1 MFRLGLAFDGGGD
14 VMIAIGPL
22 VFLEFAQALIETF
35 DLFPPVN
42 VFNLNTHTKKRNKRL
57 INLLFF
63 YSCEEEEK

>member
-22 VFLEFAQALIETF
+22 VLLEFAQALIETF

-42 VFNLNTHTKKRNKRL
+42 VFNLNTQKK
-57 INLLFF
+57 
-63 YSCEEEEK
+63 E

>member
-1 MFRLGLAFDGGGD
+1 
-14 VMIAIGPL
+14 L